1 MNEETNPND
10 MTDTS
15 AENTSAENTSADN
28 TWMNYTWVAENTSV
42 ENTSADN
49 TSGDNT
55 SADNTSADN
64 TSADNTSGNNTSGN
78 NTPTDRSKVVLETPV
93 CRTVSI
99 MSFTLRVI
107 DLVFG
112 ESVRFAIILECKCH
126 EQIYTEY
133 KELSVVGDE
142 YRRWG
147 TDDEY
152 MINLVKSKLPT
163 LV

>member
-1 MNEETNPND
+1 
-10 MTDTS
+10 
-15 AENTSAENTSADN
+15 
-28 TWMNYTWVAENTSV
+28 
-42 ENTSADN
+42 
-49 TSGDNT
+49 
-55 SADNTSADN
+55 
-64 TSADNTSGNNTSGN
+64 
-78 NTPTDRSKVVLETPV
+78 VLETPV

-142 YRRWG
+142 YRGWG
-147 TDDEY
+147 TDDAY

>member
-1 MNEETNPND
+1 MSEETNPND
-10 MTDTS
+10 MTD
-15 AENTSAENTSADN
+15 A
-28 TWMNYTWVAENTSV
+28 SV
-42 ENTSADN
+42 DIIVNA
-49 TSGDNT
+49 
-55 SADNTSADN
+55 
-64 TSADNTSGNNTSGN
+64 
-78 NTPTDRSKVVLETPV
+78 TPTDRSKVVLETPV

-107 DLVFG
+107 DLVFS
-112 ESVRFAIILECKCH
+112 ESVRFAIILECKCN

-142 YRRWG
+142 YRGWG
-147 TDDEY
+147 TDDAY

>member
-15 AENTSAENTSADN
+15 VDNTSVDNTSGDNTSGAENTSADN
-28 TWMNYTWVAENTSV
+28 TSVAENTSAG
-42 ENTSADN
+42 NT
-49 TSGDNT
+49 
-55 SADNTSADN
+55 
-64 TSADNTSGNNTSGN
+64 
-78 NTPTDRSKVVLETPV
+78 TPTDRSKVVLDTPV

-99 MSFTLRVI
+99 ISFTLRVI

-112 ESVRFAIILECKCH
+112 ESVRFAIILECKCN

-133 KELSVVGDE
+133 KELSVIGDE
-142 YRRWG
+142 YRGWG
-147 TDDEY
+147 TDDDY

>member
-1 MNEETNPND
+1 MSEETNPND

-15 AENTSAENTSADN
+15 D
-28 TWMNYTWVAENTSV
+28 
-42 ENTSADN
+42 
-49 TSGDNT
+49 DNT

-64 TSADNTSGNNTSGN
+64 ASTDNASADTSVDISADNTSTDNTSVDASADN
-78 NTPTDRSKVVLETPV
+78 TSVDNTPTDRSKVVLETPV

-147 TDDEY
+147 TDDAY

>member
-10 MTDTS
+10 MTD
-15 AENTSAENTSADN
+15 
-28 TWMNYTWVAENTSV
+28 
-42 ENTSADN
+42 
-49 TSGDNT
+49 T

-64 TSADNTSGNNTSGN
+64 TSADNTSVDNTSAGN
-78 NTPTDRSKVVLETPV
+78 TTPTDRSKVVLETPV
-93 CRTVSI
+93 CRTVTI
-99 MSFTLRVI
+99 ISFTLRVI

-112 ESVRFAIILECKCH
+112 ESVRFAIILECKCN
-126 EQIYTEY
+126 EQLYTEY

-142 YRRWG
+142 YRGWG
-147 TDDEY
+147 TDDDY

>member
-1 MNEETNPND
+1 MNEETNTND

-15 AENTSAENTSADN
+15 VDNNSADNTSAENT
-28 TWMNYTWVAENTSV
+28 
-42 ENTSADN
+42 
-49 TSGDNT
+49 
-55 SADNTSADN
+55 
-64 TSADNTSGNNTSGN
+64 
-78 NTPTDRSKVVLETPV
+78 TPTDRSKVILETPV

-99 MSFTLRVI
+99 ISFTLRVI

-112 ESVRFAIILECKCH
+112 ESVRFAIILECKCN

-133 KELSVVGDE
+133 KELSIVGDE
-142 YRRWG
+142 YRGWG